1 MKIIPIQTERVEL
14 NPEGTLSSWII
25 DQLYEKNQALVDGDI
40 LVVTSKV
47 VSFFEGKVVP
57 MGIQSLEEIVESE
70 ADEILHPSEWVMLT
84 RKNDILC
91 PNAGVDT
98 SNAPEGH
105 VVLWPTDAFASAYK
119 LQREISEQENLSKL
133 AVIIADCVCQPGRSG
148 TTAIAIGYA
157 GIKGFDDLKDSTD
170 LFGNTLRYSA
180 LNIVD
185 SLATSANLLM
195 GEGRESQPLA
205 IIREYDWELV
215 EQTKND
221 EMNISSSDEMFPLS

>member
-1 MKIIPIQTERVEL
+1 MKIIPIKTERVEL
-14 NPEGTLSSWII
+14 NPQKSLSGWII
-25 DQLYEKNQALVDGDI
+25 EQLYEKNQGLVDGDI

-47 VSFFEGKVVP
+47 VSFFEEKVVP
-57 MGIQSLEEIVESE
+57 MGEQTLEEILEAE
-70 ADEILHPSEWVMLT
+70 ADEILYPSEWVTLT
-84 RKNDILC
+84 RKNGILC

-98 SNAPEGH
+98 SNAPKGH
-105 VVLWPTDAFASAYK
+105 VVLWPDDAFTSAQK
-119 LQREISEQENLSKL
+119 LQREISEQENLQKL

-148 TTAIAIGYA
+148 TTAIAIGYS

-195 GEGRESQPLA
+195 GEGAESQPIA
-205 IIREYDWELV
+205 IIRDYQWELTK
-215 EQTKND
+215 ETKND
-221 EMNISSSDEMFPLS
+221 EMNISSSDEMFPLR